1 MKETALQ
8 RLIQPLFDYRRLV
21 VTVFIIVTAVMLYF
35 ATQLKVDAGFRKNV
49 PQEHEYMKTYFQY
62 EQQFGGGNRI
72 LIALENRNGDIFN
85 ATFFERLETVT
96 KKVAAV
102 PGVDASNVSSLF
114 TPNTRFV
121 EVTEEGFEGGPVVPA
136 DFSPTTEG
144 LQRVR
149 ENVLKAGIVGRLV
162 ANDFSSALIS
172 ANLLENDPLTGE
184 KLDYIRLANDLE
196 AQVRGQFQD
205 ADVKIHIIGFAKMIG
220 DVSNGAKGVL
230 VFFAVAIVITAL
242 LLYGFTRSRQLTIW
256 PVVCSLMAVIWQ
268 MGLLTLFGFG
278 IDPMSIL
285 VPFLIF
291 AIGVSHAVQMVNS
304 VGQELVKGAD
314 PLHAS
319 NNACCKLFIPGIAG
333 LLAELIGFLTLR
345 LVEIDII
352 RELATTA
359 AIGVGVV
366 ILTNLILLPVLL
378 SFVKLGPKFATA
390 FARNQAVQA
399 KFWDQVARFAQPKWA
414 AATIAVSCL
423 LFILGWWG
431 ARYMQI
437 GDLEAGA
444 PSLRQE
450 SVYNQDTAFITS
462 KFSIGVDLISV
473 IVEAKQEV
481 CTNYDR
487 LNHIDQFAWHMEN
500 VAGVQSVIALPTVAK
515 IINAATY
522 EGNLNWR
529 VLSRNQDVLAQA
541 TSRVPTTSG
550 LLNADCNVVPVM
562 IFTEDHKAETID
574 KVVAEVKAYTAAHP
588 HEDLNYRLATGG
600 VGVMAATNEAVAE
613 AKWPMLL
620 GVYAA
625 VILLC
630 LISFRSIRGTIAVVL
645 PLVLVSYLAEGL
657 MALLGIGLT
666 VATLPVVALGVGV
679 GVDYG
684 IYIFSRMGGA
694 IKRGE
699 SIEDAYRHTLEVTGS
714 AVFFT
719 GLTLAI
725 GVSTWFFSTLK
736 FQGDMGVLLT
746 FMFVLNM
753 IGAVLLLPALAT
765 FLFRKKTA

>member
-1 MKETALQ
+1 MKETALAN
-8 RLIQPLFDYRRLV
+8 LLKPLFDYRRIV
-21 VTVFIIVTAVMLYF
+21 VAIFLIITAILLYF

-49 PQEHEYMKTYFQY
+49 PQEHPYMKTYFQY
-62 EQQFGGGNRI
+62 EQQFGGGNRV
-72 LIALENRNGDIFN
+72 LIALEDTHGDIFN
-85 ATFFERLETVT
+85 AKFFERLETVT
-96 KKVAAV
+96 KKVATV

-136 DFSPTTEG
+136 DFAPSKEG
-144 LQRVR
+144 LERVR

-162 ANDFSSALIS
+162 ANDFSAALIS
-172 ANLLENDPLTGE
+172 ANLLETDPQTGQ

-196 AQVRGQFQD
+196 KQIRGEFQD

-242 LLYGFTRSRQLTIW
+242 LLYGFTRSRQLTLW

-268 MGLLTLFGFG
+268 LGLLTIFGFG

-314 PLHAS
+314 PMHAAH
-319 NNACCKLFIPGIAG
+319 NACSKLFIPGIAG

-359 AIGVGVV
+359 ALGVGVV

-378 SFVKLGPKFATA
+378 SYTKLGPKFAAA

-399 KFWDQVARFAQPKWA
+399 KFWDKVAKFAKPQWA
-414 AATIAVSCL
+414 AATIIVSCV
-423 LFILGWWG
+423 LFALGWWG
-431 ARYMQI
+431 AQYMKI

-444 PSLRQE
+444 PSLRQD

-481 CTNYDR
+481 CTDFER
-487 LNHIDQFAWHMEN
+487 INHIDQFAWHMEQ
-500 VAGVQSVIALPTVAK
+500 VEGVQSVISLPMVAK
-515 IINAATY
+515 QINAATY

-550 LLNADCNVVPVM
+550 LLNTDCNVVPVM

-574 KVVAEVKAYTAAHP
+574 RVVAEVKAYTAANPHP
-588 HEDLNYRLATGG
+588 DLNYRLATGA
-600 VGVMAATNEAVAE
+600 VGVMAATNEAVSA

-625 VILLC
+625 VVALC

-746 FMFVLNM
+746 FMFIVNM

-765 FLFRKKTA
+765 FLFRKKAA